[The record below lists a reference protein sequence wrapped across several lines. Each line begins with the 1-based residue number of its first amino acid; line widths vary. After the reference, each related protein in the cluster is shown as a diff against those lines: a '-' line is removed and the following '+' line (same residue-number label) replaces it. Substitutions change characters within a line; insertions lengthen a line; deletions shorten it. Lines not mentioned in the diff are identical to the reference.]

1 MMEHVRMEC
10 GRVCGM
16 SLFHTGVSKHLKL
29 AEFDQSQQ
37 QASVQVRM
45 AWRGREG
52 RGGREGK
59 GRMHRGGI
67 GEARGGRE
75 LRER

>member
-16 SLFHTGVSKHLKL
+16 SLFHTGISKHLKL

-52 RGGREGK
+52 RGREEGEGRGGRGREGK
-59 GRMHRGGI
+59 GRMHRGG
-67 GEARGGRE
+67 
-75 LRER
+75 